1 MKRCLQTE
9 EGVILS
15 ASTINRAVR
24 GVTTNKGNELQSKI
38 VAIPKRSW
46 LESRLK
52 DYIRNNFSLSDKVY
66 PVSEE
71 IYNLIQP

>member
-1 MKRCLQTE
+1 MKRYLQTE
-9 EGVILS
+9 KGVILS

-24 GVTTNKGNELQSKI
+24 GVATKKGNELQSKI
-38 VAIPKRSW
+38 VAIPKRPW